1 MASFWERLTN
11 TPASIAKGLR
21 VTLAALRRT
30 KTTVKY
36 PEQLP
41 QPSGRAG
48 QPSGRDGQPSDANDP
63 FARPYEI
70 APRYRGLHGLTRNP
84 ETGDVNCIGCMAC
97 ANVCPDHLISM
108 DLEKREGHSGRYP
121 VTFTVNIGPCCFCG
135 LCSEVCPTP
144 FRAIVMTD
152 LYEWASYER
161 FGTNLAL
168 GREDLLRNGD
178 YEVARRAAGRTFTDE
193 GGLASIL
200 PEEEGNPYFQFAAE
214 SGKGKKKAEPKP
226 AAAKADATKAE
237 AAPKEDGVDVPKAT
251 VAKAKPPTAAAEAA
265 EAAAPPAPKPEP
277 KAELTP
283 DELRAKLVEMLT
295 AGGVAVPEVPEEV
308 SLEALEA
315 IEDRKQRSLTK
326 VARRRLRAALG
337 LGE

>member
-30 KTTVKY
+30 KSTVKY

-48 QPSGRDGQPSDANDP
+48 QPSGRAGQPIDANDP

-161 FGTNLAL
+161 FGSNLAL
-168 GREDLLRNGD
+168 NREDLLRNGD
-178 YEVARRAAGRTFTDE
+178 YEVARRAAGRTFGEDGELT
-193 GGLASIL
+193 SIL

-214 SGKGKKKAEPKP
+214 SGKGKKKAEAKP
-226 AAAKADATKAE
+226 AAAKADA
-237 AAPKEDGVDVPKAT
+237 AAKEDGVDVPKAT
-251 VAKAKPPTAAAEAA
+251 VAKAKPPTAADTAEAA
-265 EAAAPPAPKPEP
+265 PAAPKPEP
-277 KAELTP
+277 KAELTTE
-283 DELRAKLVEMLT
+283 ELRAKLVEMLA

-308 SLEALEA
+308 TLEALEA